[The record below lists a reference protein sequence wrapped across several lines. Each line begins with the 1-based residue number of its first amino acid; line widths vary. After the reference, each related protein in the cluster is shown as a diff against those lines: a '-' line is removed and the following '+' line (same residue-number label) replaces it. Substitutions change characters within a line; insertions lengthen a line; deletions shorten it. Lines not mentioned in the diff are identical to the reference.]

1 MSEPVRTTVIAA
13 YAGELTR
20 AGVLGVCVFDR
31 SGGVCETHGLADWAP
46 PPGAALED
54 SPLFVGMSDALRRL
68 AEDGAPIDLPAVRL
82 GARSC
87 DFRVMRL
94 GCGERLAVVSIDA
107 AERFAM
113 LRAAKE
119 SERSQRLADE
129 SAAGQAP
136 RARGED
142 PLLDLLALFVERAP
156 VAVAVIDR
164 DLREVVASEKW
175 RALYALR
182 AETQR
187 EDAGAFSAAERAQF
201 LRMSIDNATP
211 VARIEKSGREGAAV
225 WTRWEQTPWR
235 DADGQIRGA
244 FVFSEDV
251 TESANRRRRIEG
263 EEARLARLAD
273 DLAALARGAARS
285 LARSDGP
292 AKARRIAAAL
302 ARYERLAK
310 TKARLAPLSLEEPLA
325 LAIAA
330 LEPDARRVGAT
341 LAFGPM
347 QACLGDKSLLVDMFV
362 ELLSNCLRHAGPAP
376 HVYVDCVVED
386 AGVLVRVTDDGRGVP
401 GPLRARALQFFEQ
414 ATAGGEAPARRS
426 ANLSMDVGM
435 GLPFCQRVM
444 DMHGGVLA
452 LDPDWD
458 AGLRIALTFPHVPP
472 A

>member
-13 YAGELTR
+13 YAGELMR

-182 AETQR
+182 AATQR

-310 TKARLAPLSLEEPLA
+310 TRRGSPRSPLRSRLRSPSPRWSLTPAAWARHSLSGRCRPA
-325 LAIAA
+325 SATSRCSSTCSSNCSPIACA
-330 LEPDARRVGAT
+330 MRARRRMSMWIASSR
-341 LAFGPM
+341 M
-347 QACLGDKSLLVDMFV
+347 RACSYG
-362 ELLSNCLRHAGPAP
+362 
-376 HVYVDCVVED
+376 
-386 AGVLVRVTDDGRGVP
+386 
-401 GPLRARALQFFEQ
+401 
-414 ATAGGEAPARRS
+414 
-426 ANLSMDVGM
+426 
-435 GLPFCQRVM
+435 
-444 DMHGGVLA
+444 
-452 LDPDWD
+452 
-458 AGLRIALTFPHVPP
+458 
-472 A
+472 

>member
-1 MSEPVRTTVIAA
+1 MSEPVRTTLIAA
-13 YAGELTR
+13 YEGELLR

-31 SGGVCETHGLADWAP
+31 SGGVCERHGLADWAP

-54 SPLFVGMSDALRRL
+54 SPLFVGMSEALRRL

-87 DFRVMRL
+87 DFRVLRL
-94 GCGERLAVVSIDA
+94 PCGERLAVVSIDA

-113 LRAAKE
+113 LREAKE

-129 SAAGQAP
+129 SAAAP
-136 RARGED
+136 ARRARGED
-142 PLLDLLALFVERAP
+142 PLLELLALFVERAP

-182 AETQR
+182 AATQG
-187 EDAGAFSAAERAQF
+187 EDVGVFSAAERAQF

-211 VARIEKSGREGAAV
+211 VGRIEKSGRDGAAV

-235 DADGQIRGA
+235 DAEGRIKGA

-251 TESANRRRRIEG
+251 TESANRRLRMEG

-273 DLAALARGAARS
+273 DFAALARGAARS

-310 TKARLAPLSLEEPLA
+310 SQPRLVRLSLEEPLA

-330 LEPDARRVGAT
+330 LERDARRAGAT
-341 LAFGPM
+341 IAFGPM
-347 QACLGDKSLLVDMFV
+347 QSCLGDKGLLVDMFV

-376 HVYVDCVVED
+376 HVYVDCIVEE

-401 GPLRARALQFFEQ
+401 VPLRARALQFFEQ
-414 ATAGGEAPARRS
+414 ATAQGAPPAS
-426 ANLSMDVGM
+426 PDASLSMDVGM
-435 GLPFCQRVM
+435 GLPFCRRVM

-458 AGLRIALTFPHVPP
+458 AGLRIALTFPHVP
-472 A
+472 AA